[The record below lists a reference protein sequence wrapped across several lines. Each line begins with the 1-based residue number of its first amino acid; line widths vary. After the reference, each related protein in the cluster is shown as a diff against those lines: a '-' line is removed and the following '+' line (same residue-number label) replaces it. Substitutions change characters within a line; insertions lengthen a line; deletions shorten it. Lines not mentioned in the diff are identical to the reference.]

1 MVGLTLTITLTTA
14 ARELRL
20 SWRRRATALGGLFF
34 FVIASSLYPLAL
46 GPDPKLLHAVAP
58 GVLWVTALFATMLS
72 TGQLFGHD
80 YTNGALEQMV
90 LSPQPLTLIVLGKVI
105 AHWLTS
111 GFILTLLVP
120 VVAMQYDLGLTAVL
134 PLMGSLLLG
143 TPLLSLL
150 GSIGAALTLGV
161 RGGGIML
168 GLLVLPLEVPV
179 LIFGAGAADF
189 AASPDWARANFSLLA
204 AALCLGV
211 WLCPWASAA
220 ALRIAME

>member
-1 MVGLTLTITLTTA
+1 MIRLTLAIVG
-14 ARELRL
+14 RELML
-20 SWRRRATALGGLFF
+20 SWRRRAVAIGGLMF
-34 FVIASSLYPLAL
+34 FVIASSLFALAL

-58 GVLWVTALFATMLS
+58 GVVWVTALFAAMLS

-80 YTNGALEQMV
+80 YSSGALEQML
-90 LSPQPLTLIVLGKVI
+90 LSPQPLALIVLGKVL

-111 GFILTLLVP
+111 GFALTLLVP
-120 VVAMQYDLGLTAVL
+120 VVALQYDLDFTAVL

-150 GSIGAALTLGV
+150 GAIGAALTLGV
-161 RGGGIML
+161 RGGGVML
-168 GLLVLPLEVPV
+168 GLLVLPLDVPV
-179 LIFGAGAADF
+179 LIFGAGAAN
-189 AASPDWARANFSLLA
+189 AAADPAWASANFSLLA